1 MEQYNGSIDRFIEGR
16 IIKDDFT
23 DINLFISLIN
33 NLKSNNINV
42 IIVSFGLPE
51 LINEYMRAINV
62 HVDIKTMQSN
72 PNGKNPLIQKIII
85 DYNLIPNQVLF
96 IDDDVRN
103 VNYAIQGGCTY
114 SYHVGMFGLN
124 LQEFLTLIKTL
135 LGKSPNLLIQ
145 ALSHKKFNN
154 MDRNETCQIL
164 KMGKKVIISLD
175 PHIVNLLK

>member
-1 MEQYNGSIDRFIEGR
+1 
-16 IIKDDFT
+16 
-23 DINLFISLIN
+23 
-33 NLKSNNINV
+33 
-42 IIVSFGLPE
+42 
-51 LINEYMRAINV
+51 MRAINV

-164 KMGKKVIISLD
+164 KNGKEGDYIIRPSYSEPFEVVISYINNGNIIHSLLVHD
-175 PHIVNLLK
+175 TPIETQINWINK